1 MPLGPGARLGP
12 YEILSAIG
20 AGGMG
25 EVYRATDTTLGRQ
38 VAIKVLP
45 ESVASDPERIA
56 RFEREA
62 RTLASLNHPHIAQIY
77 GLERSSGVQAL
88 VMELVEGED
97 LSQRIARGPIPLDEA
112 LGIAKQIAEAL
123 EAALEQGIIHRDLKP
138 SNIKLTPDG
147 VVKVLDFGLAKLND
161 PNASNAA
168 NVPNALSVSPT
179 ITSPAMMTGAGVL
192 LGTAAYMAP
201 EQAKGRPADK
211 RSDLWAFGCVIY
223 EMLTG
228 KRPFGGDDISETLA
242 AVLRDPPDW
251 SALPSNTPRQIQTL
265 LRRCLEKDRA
275 HRLDSAAAARL
286 EIDDALNAPAT
297 ETGDVSRTRAAVGWI
312 AAALFLIAAAVLA
325 LVHFR
330 EAAPAAPPEMRLEIT
345 TPSTPAPLEFALSP
359 DGRYI
364 VFVASGGGPQRL
376 WLRALDK
383 TDAQPMAGTE
393 GADYPFWSPDS
404 RSIAFTAAGKLLRID
419 IGGGSPQILAS
430 VASVV
435 RSGAWNADGT
445 ILFNS
450 FSGLSRVAAS
460 GGNPS
465 EVTRPAPGQT
475 EHRHPTFLPDGR
487 HFLFEVTGTP
497 EAAGLYLGSL
507 DGAQPKRLTAA
518 DSHGAYLSSGVI
530 AFVRD
535 TALMTQRLDLT
546 RGELTGDP
554 VEVAD
559 PVGTNVTLYGGF
571 SISADGRIAYRGGG
585 EAQGQLRWYD
595 RTGKALGVAGAE
607 AALFYPELSPDGRRV
622 AIQRTTQA
630 NGDVWLMDLVR
641 GGMTRFTFDPALDN
655 APVWSPDGTRIAFYS
670 ARNGPINL
678 YVKPANGT
686 SAEQLLLDTPIIKV
700 PQDWSRDGR
709 FLVYYEVNPKTGRD
723 LWVLPV
729 TGSDRKPIPIITT
742 PFDEL
747 NGQFSPDGRW
757 IAYET
762 NESRR
767 FEIVVQP
774 FPSAT
779 AKWQVSTGGGV
790 QPRWRADG
798 KELYFI
804 APDGKMMAASV
815 TAGASFVA
823 GTPRSL
829 FSVTV
834 VPSPG
839 TNKQQ
844 YAVARDGRFLI
855 NEPTEQSSTTPI
867 TLILNWKPKP

>member
-1 MPLGPGARLGP
+1 MPLAAGARLGP
-12 YEILSAIG
+12 YEIQSAIG
-20 AGGMG
+20 KGGMG
-25 EVYRATDTTLGRQ
+25 EVYRARDTKLQRD
-38 VAIKVLP
+38 VAIKILP
-45 ESVASDPERIA
+45 SQFASDPERLA

-62 RTLASLNHPHIAQIY
+62 QLLASLNHPHIGTIHGFEESG
-77 GLERSSGVQAL
+77 GLRAL
-88 VMELVEGED
+88 VLELVEGETLAD
-97 LSQRIARGPIPLDEA
+97 RIARGPIPIDEA
-112 LGIAKQIAEAL
+112 LPIANQIAEAL
-123 EAALEQGIIHRDLKP
+123 EAAHEQGIIHRDLKP
-138 SNIKLTPDG
+138 SNIKITPDG
-147 VVKVLDFGLAKLND
+147 VVKVLDFGLAKL
-161 PNASNAA
+161 AA
-168 NVPNALSVSPT
+168 PDSAAGLSADMSVSPT
-179 ITSPAMMTGAGVL
+179 ITNAAMMTGVGVL

-211 RSDLWAFGCVIY
+211 RSDIWAFGCVVY

-228 KRPFGGDDISETLA
+228 KRAFGGDDVSETLA
-242 AVLRDPPDW
+242 SVLRDTPNW
-251 SALPSNTPRQIQTL
+251 SSLPSSTPRQVQTL

-275 HRLDSAAAARL
+275 RRLDSAAAARL
-286 EIDDALNAPAT
+286 EIDDALHEPAAAT
-297 ETGDVSRTRAAVGWI
+297 SATSRTPGLIGWVI
-312 AAALFLIAAAVLA
+312 AALLFVATAALAV
-325 LVHFR
+325 VHFR
-330 EAAPAAPPEMRLEIT
+330 EAPPLSAPEMRLEIT

-383 TDAQPMAGTE
+383 TEAQPIAGTE
-393 GADYPFWSPDS
+393 GADFPFWSPDS
-404 RSIAFTAAGKLLRID
+404 RSIAFTAAGKLQRID
-419 IGGGSPQILAS
+419 VGGGSPQILAS
-430 VASVV
+430 AGVV

-445 ILFNS
+445 ILFSS
-450 FSGLSRVAAS
+450 FTGRLSRVAAS

-465 EVTRPAPGQT
+465 EVTRPAPGQV
-475 EHRHPTFLPDGR
+475 EHANPSFLPDGR
-487 HFLFEVTGTP
+487 HFLFVVNGTP
-497 EAAGLYLGSL
+497 EASGLYLGSL
-507 DGAQPKRLTAA
+507 DGEEPKRLTAA
-518 DSHGAYLSSGVI
+518 DSDGASVGADMI
-530 AFVRD
+530 AFVRG
-535 TALMTQRLDLT
+535 TALMAQHLDST
-546 RGELTGDP
+546 RGVMSGDP
-554 VEVAD
+554 VRLAD
-559 PVGTNVTLYGGF
+559 PVGVNTRYGGF
-571 SISADGRIAYRGGG
+571 SISSDGRIAYRGSGG
-585 EAQGQLRWYD
+585 AQRQLQWYD
-595 RTGKALGVAGAE
+595 RTGKALGVAGEAE
-607 AALFYPELSPDGRRV
+607 SALLYPELSPDGTRV
-622 AIQRTTQA
+622 AVQRTTQS

-670 ARNGPINL
+670 GRTGSDNL
-678 YVKPANGT
+678 YVKSADGA
-686 SAEQLLLDTPIIKV
+686 SAEQLLLDTPNAKA
-700 PQDWSRDGR
+700 PQDWSKDGR
-709 FLVYYEVNPKTGRD
+709 FLLYSEINPKTGRD
-723 LWVLPV
+723 LWALPV
-729 TGSDRKPIPIITT
+729 TGSDRKPIPISTT
-742 PFDEL
+742 PFAEL

-774 FPSAT
+774 FPTAT